1 MKFLKLAAAAAT
13 GIALLSSTALADD
26 KPVVGLVM
34 KSLANEF
41 FQNMMEGAKEHE
53 KSRGDYVLKAVGM
66 QNETDFE
73 SQINAVDTFITQG
86 VDAIVIAPADSRA
99 MVRPLKKAMEAGIV
113 VVNFDVS
120 LDEEAK
126 KQQGVELAFVGPD
139 NRGGAKLAGDALGMK
154 LGEGGKVVIIEGNPG
169 ADNATQRRLG
179 FEDSVAEYKLDLLD
193 SRTAH
198 WETEEANTVF
208 SNMLTANPDVQG
220 VMAANDSMAI
230 GVVKALES
238 AGRDDILVVG
248 FDNIP
253 AVGPMIED
261 GRMLAT
267 VDQFGTDMAA
277 NAIDLA
283 LEVVAGGPAL
293 EGWVKTPIELVT
305 GE

>member
-1 MKFLKLAAAAAT
+1 MKFMKIAAAAAT
-13 GIALLSSTALADD
+13 SIALLAGSAQAED
-26 KPVVGLVM
+26 KPVVGLIM

-41 FQNMMEGAKEHE
+41 FQNMLEGAKEHE
-53 KSRGDYVLKAVGM
+53 KKRGDYELRAVGM

-73 SQINAVDTFITQG
+73 SQINAVENFITQG

-99 MVRPLKKAMEAGIV
+99 MVRPLKRAMEAGIV
-113 VVNFDVS
+113 VINFDVS
-120 LDEEAK
+120 LDAEAK

-139 NRGGAKLAGDALGMK
+139 NRGGAKLAGDALGEL
-154 LGEGGKVVIIEGNPG
+154 LGAGSKVVIIEGNPG
-169 ADNATQRRLG
+169 ADNANERRLG
-179 FEDSVAEYKLDLLD
+179 FEASVEDYKLDLVD

-208 SNMLTANPDVQG
+208 SNILTAHPDIQG

-238 AGRDDILVVG
+238 AGRKDITVVG

-253 AVGPMIED
+253 AVGPMIKD

-267 VDQFGTDMAA
+267 VDQFGQDMAA
-277 NAIDLA
+277 NSIDLA
-283 LEVVAGGPAL
+283 LGVIAGGPQL

-305 GE
+305 NK